1 MLAALSGVQPVPP
14 HGVAATHAA
23 RGNTGPAPC
32 CMGYTLPQTGGFGPR
47 PRKCYFFIS
56 SFFIVSLFML
66 SFDMLS
72 SGIPCPFCLLRC
84 CPLSSCPF
92 SCHRR
97 RRRWA
102 RTLWPNRALRQR
114 LEEALHMAAPRL
126 VPRQQIGRRASPRTR
141 SRNRRRPACPF
152 SSRMMKQAPLSS
164 ISHGGVKRRVGS
176 IIAAIYAR
184 KIVATRNFQNA
195 ARSHRLGLEARPHRT
210 SRVSGTSPR

>member
-1 MLAALSGVQPVPP
+1 M
-14 HGVAATHAA
+14 AATHAA
-23 RGNTGPAPC
+23 RGNTGAAPC
-32 CMGYTLPQTGGFGPR
+32 CTGYTLPQTRGFGLR

-102 RTLWPNRALRQR
+102 RTLWPNRALRQQ
-114 LEEALHMAAPRL
+114 LEETLHRAAPRL

-195 ARSHRLGLEARPHRT
+195 ARSHRLGLEARPHAAHRACPAPQ
-210 SRVSGTSPR
+210 R